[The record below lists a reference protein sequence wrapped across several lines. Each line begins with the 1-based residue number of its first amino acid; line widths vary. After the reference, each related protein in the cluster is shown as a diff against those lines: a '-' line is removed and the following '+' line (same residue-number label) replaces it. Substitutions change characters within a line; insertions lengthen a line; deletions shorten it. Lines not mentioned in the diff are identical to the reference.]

1 MKLILIRFSYGLFL
15 VIMQKTCTCTPI
27 YFSVSWYDTLRCVP
41 KHYFSINIIFLFPNC
56 WSGAEMP
63 CRMQKIE
70 SGLLTF
76 TVFEML
82 RKTKKKTFTVDGEIR
97 ESANKWM
104 NEWMESMLQQRWKKL
119 QSCLLAQLIGHMCN
133 RCHLSVSIVFIA
145 SLFLMAPFIHIHN
158 WEQFKKEV
166 IFIMF
171 STRFTS
177 VNLLI
182 FSPQKIN
189 AWNVCSSC

>member
-27 YFSVSWYDTLRCVP
+27 YSSVSLYDISRCVP

-82 RKTKKKTFTVDGEIR
+82 RKTKKKPLQLMGKSEKAQIN
-97 ESANKWM
+97 EWM
-104 NEWMESMLQQRWKKL
+104 NEKHVAAKVEETSK
-119 QSCLLAQLIGHMCN
+119 
-133 RCHLSVSIVFIA
+133 LSVGTID
-145 SLFLMAPFIHIHN
+145 
-158 WEQFKKEV
+158 W
-166 IFIMF
+166 
-171 STRFTS
+171 TR
-177 VNLLI
+177 V
-182 FSPQKIN
+182 
-189 AWNVCSSC
+189 

>member
-27 YFSVSWYDTLRCVP
+27 YFSVSCYDIPRCVP

-70 SGLLTF
+70 KWFIDIHCVWNAT
-76 TVFEML
+76 ED
-82 RKTKKKTFTVDGEIR
+82 KKKKTFTVDGEIR

-104 NEWMESMLQQRWKKL
+104 NEWMKSMLQQRWKKL
-119 QSCLLAQLIGHMCN
+119 RSCLLAQLIGHVCN

-158 WEQFKKEV
+158 WEQFKKE
-166 IFIMF
+166 FF
-171 STRFTS
+171 FY
-177 VNLLI
+177 
-182 FSPQKIN
+182 
-189 AWNVCSSC
+189 NVLD

>member
-15 VIMQKTCTCTPI
+15 GIMQKTCTCTPI
-27 YFSVSWYDTLRCVP
+27 YFSVSWYDIPRCVP

-82 RKTKKKTFTVDGEIR
+82 RKTKKNTFTVDGEIR

-104 NEWMESMLQQRWKKL
+104 NEWKACCSKGGRNFKTVCWHNRLDTCVTDVISL
-119 QSCLLAQLIGHMCN
+119 YPLYSLLLC
-133 RCHLSVSIVFIA
+133 
-145 SLFLMAPFIHIHN
+145 SL
-158 WEQFKKEV
+158 
-166 IFIMF
+166 
-171 STRFTS
+171 
-177 VNLLI
+177 
-182 FSPQKIN
+182 
-189 AWNVCSSC
+189 

>member
-1 MKLILIRFSYGLFL
+1 MKFLLYFFFHICRHYALLVNFQNMKLILIRFSYGLFL

-27 YFSVSWYDTLRCVP
+27 YFSVSCYDIPRCVP

-82 RKTKKKTFTVDGEIR
+82 RKTKKKKPLQLMGKSEKAQIN
-97 ESANKWM
+97 EWM
-104 NEWMESMLQQRWKKL
+104 NEKHVAAKVEETSK
-119 QSCLLAQLIGHMCN
+119 
-133 RCHLSVSIVFIA
+133 LSVGTIDWSHV
-145 SLFLMAPFIHIHN
+145 
-158 WEQFKKEV
+158 
-166 IFIMF
+166 
-171 STRFTS
+171 
-177 VNLLI
+177 
-182 FSPQKIN
+182 
-189 AWNVCSSC
+189 

>member
-82 RKTKKKTFTVDGEIR
+82 RKTKKNLYSWWGKSEKAQIN
-97 ESANKWM
+97 EWM
-104 NEWMESMLQQRWKKL
+104 NEKHVAAKVEETSK
-119 QSCLLAQLIGHMCN
+119 
-133 RCHLSVSIVFIA
+133 LSVGTIDWSHV
-145 SLFLMAPFIHIHN
+145 
-158 WEQFKKEV
+158 
-166 IFIMF
+166 
-171 STRFTS
+171 
-177 VNLLI
+177 
-182 FSPQKIN
+182 
-189 AWNVCSSC
+189 

>member
-1 MKLILIRFSYGLFL
+1 
-15 VIMQKTCTCTPI
+15 
-27 YFSVSWYDTLRCVP
+27 
-41 KHYFSINIIFLFPNC
+41 
-56 WSGAEMP
+56 MP

-82 RKTKKKTFTVDGEIR
+82 RKTKKTPLQLMGKSEKVQI
-97 ESANKWM
+97 
-104 NEWMESMLQQRWKKL
+104 NEWMKSMLQQRWKKL

-158 WEQFKKEV
+158 WEQFKKEFF
-166 IFIMF
+166 FIMF

-182 FSPQKIN
+182 FSPPKIN

>member
-27 YFSVSWYDTLRCVP
+27 YFSVSWYDIPRCVP

-76 TVFEML
+76 PVFEML
-82 RKTKKKTFTVDGEIR
+82 RKTKKPLQLRGKSEKAQIN
-97 ESANKWM
+97 EWM
-104 NEWMESMLQQRWKKL
+104 NEKHVAAKVEETSKPSVGTIDWTHVQQM
-119 QSCLLAQLIGHMCN
+119 S
-133 RCHLSVSIVFIA
+133 
-145 SLFLMAPFIHIHN
+145 SLCIHCIHCFFVPN
-158 WEQFKKEV
+158 GSFH
-166 IFIMF
+166 
-171 STRFTS
+171 SHS
-177 VNLLI
+177 
-182 FSPQKIN
+182 
-189 AWNVCSSC
+189 

>member
-27 YFSVSWYDTLRCVP
+27 YFSVSCYDIPRCVP

-82 RKTKKKTFTVDGEIR
+82 RKTKKKPLQLMGKSEKAQIN
-97 ESANKWM
+97 EWM
-104 NEWMESMLQQRWKKL
+104 NEKHVAAKVEETSK
-119 QSCLLAQLIGHMCN
+119 
-133 RCHLSVSIVFIA
+133 LSVGTIDWTHV
-145 SLFLMAPFIHIHN
+145 
-158 WEQFKKEV
+158 
-166 IFIMF
+166 
-171 STRFTS
+171 
-177 VNLLI
+177 
-182 FSPQKIN
+182 
-189 AWNVCSSC
+189 